1 MPLNFLLT
9 GTDLRVGKTTVGCA
23 LAFAFKVRAMRVGVM
38 KPVATGCT
46 EQGGVLVPSDGA
58 ALVASASAI
67 LPMELVSP
75 YRYRSSLAPA
85 AAAEADGA
93 SPPDFAAV
101 CDAYRKIAALSDATL
116 VEESGG
122 LAAPLNWRHTFA
134 DLALELKLEPLLVV
148 ANRGGFINAAALTID
163 YAARRGIPVRGF
175 ILNALDRESS
185 ATVERDAQA
194 VARAT
199 GTACLGTVRFKEPL
213 ALAIVERL
221 LP

>member
-9 GTDLRVGKTTVGCA
+9 GTDPRVGKTTVGCA

-38 KPVATGCT
+38 QPVATGCT
-46 EQGGVLVPSDGA
+46 ARDGVLVPSDAA
-58 ALVASASAI
+58 ALVASASAM

-93 SPPDFAAV
+93 SPPDFAAI

-122 LAAPLNWRHTFA
+122 LAAPLDWRHTFA
-134 DLALELKLEPLLVV
+134 DLALELKLEPLLIVG
-148 ANRGGFINAAALTID
+148 NRGGFINTATLTID
-163 YAARRGIPVRGF
+163 YAARHGIPVRGF
-175 ILNALDRESS
+175 ILNALDREAS
-185 ATVERDAQA
+185 AMVERDAAA

-199 GTACLGTVRFKEPL
+199 GATCLGTVRFKEPL
-213 ALAIVERL
+213 SLAIVERL
-221 LP
+221 L